1 VIAEPASEAARAF
14 LTVAERTAAQ
24 ISIAAHKSAEANK
37 GKIPLIP
44 VR

>member
-1 VIAEPASEAARAF
+1 MSRGELALSVS
-14 LTVAERTAAQ
+14 AERAAAQ
-24 ISIAAHKSAEANK
+24 ISIAAHKAAEANR